1 MDELYTFYGG
11 RVHCLTAL
19 PLTFNGAHIHCGKA
33 LLFSFPPAR
42 SWLKSS
48 HFTLG
53 RDHDNLNRLDS
64 SLIKR
69 LSPYQEDIRSNPRRD
84 RTCQAVI
91 VLQPFHL
98 PGPSW
103 YFLPLPFKISFG
115 CNAVSTTENC
125 KLLSLRNHLT
135 SGSIT
140 CIEKFQ
146 TRLSFEEKL

>member
-1 MDELYTFYGG
+1 MNCTFYGG
-11 RVHCLTAL
+11 HVHCLTAL
-19 PLTFNGAHIHCGKA
+19 PLTFNGAHIHCGET
-33 LLFSFPPAR
+33 LLFSFPLAR
-42 SWLKSS
+42 SWLESS

-53 RDHDNLNRLDS
+53 RDHDNLNRLAS

-69 LSPYQEDIRSNPRRD
+69 LSPYQEDMWSNPRRD
-84 RTCQAVI
+84 RTWQADI
-91 VLQPFHL
+91 VRQPFNL

-103 YFLPLPFKISFG
+103 HFLPLPFKHSFS

-135 SGSIT
+135 SGSIL